1 MLMLDIAVVNTA
13 IPHIGADLH
22 SGLGALKWIVDAYT
36 LALATT
42 VLTVGSLADRF
53 GRRAVFVAGLVV
65 FTTAS
70 VAAGLA
76 GSIAAL
82 DVARAVQGLGA
93 SALFASSLALL
104 AQAFPG
110 ARERAGALAAYGA
123 TIGASFAIGPLVG
136 GALTSALSWRWIFLV
151 NLPVGL
157 GTLALTLARVAESR
171 DPAARRVDRLGQ
183 LILTPALFL
192 LVLGLLRSSE
202 DGWGSARTLAEL
214 GAAALLLSAFLLVE
228 RRVREPMLPL
238 TLFRVPA
245 FTAAQVSAFAI
256 SASFFAVYLYAT
268 IYLQDVLGLSA
279 IGAGLAY
286 LPGTVTMFCVS
297 GATAQLGERVPAR
310 AMVVAGLAL
319 VGVGMLAMLVCG
331 AHSSW
336 ISILPG
342 LLLASVGTGLFN
354 PAVSSMALAS
364 APAQM
369 SGLAAG
375 VNDTARQAGIAV
387 GIAGLGALIPI
398 HALHL
403 HSAAYVHGMH
413 HALLVCGAVA
423 VARRG
428 RGVGADPG
436 ARGRCAGRRSRRSR
450 RGVVPLSTD
459 PSMSERK
466 VPSCSNQPPA
476 CSPHW
481 PSSLPRSRSVVAAAH
496 RTRRVHRRHIRP
508 RPGLVAGAGN
518 LGPGRVDCRFLQR
531 PAVGAGSVRVPLE
544 R

>member
-1 MLMLDIAVVNTA
+1 MGPRVPLTLAPMSKTRTSSPTSTLIAACLATAMLMLDIAVVNTA

-22 SGLGALKWIVDAYT
+22 AGLGALKWIVDAYA

-42 VLTVGSLADRF
+42 VLTIGSLADRF
-53 GRRAVFVAGLVV
+53 GRRAVFVVGLVV
-65 FTTAS
+65 FTAAS
-70 VAAGLA
+70 LAAGLA

-104 AQAFPG
+104 ARAFPG
-110 ARERAGALAAYGA
+110 ARERAGAMAAYGA

-136 GALTSALSWRWIFLV
+136 GALTSALSWRWIFLI
-151 NLPVGL
+151 NLPIGVVTL
-157 GTLALTLARVAESR
+157 GLTLTRVAESR

-183 LILTPALFL
+183 LILTPGLFL
-192 LVLGLLRSSE
+192 LVLGLLRAGE
-202 DGWGSARTLAEL
+202 NGWGSARTLAEL
-214 GAAALLLSAFLLVE
+214 GAAAMLLSGFLLVE

-238 TLFRVPA
+238 SLFRVGA
-245 FTAAQVSAFAI
+245 FTAAQVAAFAI
-256 SASFFAVYLYAT
+256 SASFFAGYLYLT

-310 AMVVAGLAL
+310 AMVAGGLAL
-319 VGVGMLAMLVCG
+319 VSAGMIAILAGG

-336 ISILPG
+336 VAILPG
-342 LLLASVGTGLFN
+342 LLLAAIGTGLFN
-354 PAVSSMALAS
+354 PAMSGMALTS
-364 APAQM
+364 APAEM

-398 HALHL
+398 HTVHL
-403 HSAAYVHGMH
+403 HSAAYVRGMH

-423 VARRG
+423 G
-428 RGVGADPG
+428 LG
-436 ARGRCAGRRSRRSR
+436 
-450 RGVVPLSTD
+450 
-459 PSMSERK
+459 
-466 VPSCSNQPPA
+466 
-476 CSPHW
+476 
-481 PSSLPRSRSVVAAAH
+481 AAAAWLL
-496 RTRRVHRRHIRP
+496 TRARA
-508 RPGLVAGAGN
+508 GVA
-518 LGPGRVDCRFLQR
+518 
-531 PAVGAGSVRVPLE
+531 PAAE
-544 R
+544 AAAA